1 MKRTAKKT
9 KNIYVE
15 YIGWIGVGSLL
26 LAYTLLSAG
35 IIIGQ
40 SYIYHSIT
48 LVGSISIAFSAW
60 YKRDSQPAV
69 LNIIFAFIAVA
80 AITRLT
86 IIS

>member
-15 YIGWIGVGSLL
+15 YIGWIGVSLLL
-26 LAYTLLSAG
+26 LAYILLSAG

-40 SYIYHSIT
+40 SYIYHSMALT
-48 LVGSISIAFSAW
+48 GSASIGFSAW

-69 LNIIFAFIAVA
+69 LNLIFAFIAIA